1 MFLVKSNGKIVIFL
15 FIVFYSYLCIIMN
28 KAVFLDRDGVIN
40 HEIGDYVYKIED
52 FKFNTGLFTALRLLK
67 EYDYK
72 LIVVTNQGGIAK
84 GRYTHDDVNELHKF
98 MLEKFSEERI
108 VIDDV
113 YFCPHHNKITP
124 CLCRKPDSIMIEK
137 AIAKH
142 HIDASQ
148 SYFIGNN
155 ERDILAGEKAMV
167 KGILIETNKNII
179 STVKM
184 DILNVV

>member
-1 MFLVKSNGKIVIFL
+1 
-15 FIVFYSYLCIIMN
+15 MN

-84 GRYTHDDVNELHKF
+84 GRYTHDDVNELHQF
-98 MLEKFSEERI
+98 MLEKFLEERI
-108 VIDDV
+108 IIDDV
-113 YFCPHHNKITP
+113 YFCPHHHTISP
-124 CLCRKPDSIMIEK
+124 CLCRKPNSIMIEK

-142 HIDASQ
+142 HIDASL
-148 SYFIGNN
+148 SYLIGNN
-155 ERDILAGEKAMV
+155 ERDILAGEKVMV
-167 KGILIETNKNII
+167 KGILIETNTNII